1 MNASSIADTS
11 QVSIFDS
18 LEHLHII
25 TQTALSKCDKKFS
38 KVISRVF
45 KQWERALF
53 RLISEKQSRDA
64 EFFDLKEKYLQ
75 SKNTEMK
82 LKLKLSHKKTK
93 KSEMIKEI
101 QDIKK
106 HLEQGKLMWE
116 MQVKKIEDSLQEQER
131 NKQKIEALYQQ
142 RLSEIDA
149 ELDDIIHIHKKKLE
163 NSHILKEILPSMF
176 SQEELQEEKAF
187 VLGEIFERKFSNLN
201 IKKLDQEPIIDI
213 NSDNSDPSLN
223 HDVFED
229 LSGTQ
234 KQVFQRLLELRKK
247 VYRFK
252 HNESMCTKNS
262 TNDSLPC
269 NLKSISKNYTM
280 KNPQKALSKTF
291 VNDKK
296 SKISLLVLWHAGVI
310 FGTKGSEK
318 YREELTNMLNSDKLS
333 ISQRESIVY
342 KLIHGEIK
350 NNTNMRNVDRNEL
363 VKQESWGEMSSIYV
377 DDDKNNEFLK
387 ELENVLS
394 KESVNISKELLEFM
408 DENTQINE
416 EKDFFNE
423 LDDMFA
429 KPFENDDKRIFDI
442 KSDDNVK
449 EKNLGNESM
458 DKREEMPDID
468 LSKVQEN
475 SSMSIIKEFSQNES
489 MCSKMRLSED
499 SKRENPIIEYEE
511 IVSSF
516 KMINPEHKK
525 GNFSTIFSPK
535 NNMFFI
541 PEPSRPRSN
550 PRILR
555 KSEENCKSREA
566 SIEDSYNSF
575 HKVPVKPLAENIR
588 KPVLMKNK
596 LPVIPRPPCDT
607 KKLQAKSFRERSLQ
621 PVRAGNNRAVQS
633 PQTKKVNSGDKKIN
647 SPATALKFRMK
658 RIKDVSTGSVK
669 NTKETQHSNKTVTA
683 RKVNI

>member
-1 MNASSIADTS
+1 MFS
-11 QVSIFDS
+11 QSIFDS
-18 LEHLHII
+18 LEHLHLI

-38 KVISRVF
+38 KLMTRVF

-93 KSEMIKEI
+93 KFEMIKEI

-106 HLEQGKLMWE
+106 HLEEGKELWE
-116 MQVKKIEDSLQEQER
+116 RQVKKIQESLQEQER

-149 ELDDIIHIHKKKLE
+149 ELDDIMHIHKKKLE
-163 NSHILKEILPSMF
+163 NSHILKEILPSLF

-187 VLGEIFERKFSNLN
+187 VLGEILERKFSHLN
-201 IKKLDQEPIIDI
+201 IKKLDQEPIVDI

-234 KQVFQRLLELRKK
+234 KHVFERLLELRKK

-252 HNESMCTKNS
+252 HNDSMCTKNS

-269 NLKSISKNYTM
+269 NLKSISHSFTIK
-280 KNPQKALSKTF
+280 KPQKTLSKTF
-291 VNDKK
+291 ENDKK
-296 SKISLLVLWHAGVI
+296 QKNSNLVLWNAGVI
-310 FGTKGSEK
+310 FGTRGSEK
-318 YREELTNMLNSDKLS
+318 YREELTNMLKSDKLS

-342 KLIHGEIK
+342 KLIHREIK
-350 NNTNMRNVDRNEL
+350 DGSNVRNVDRDEL
-363 VKQESWGEMSSIYV
+363 VRQESWGEMSSIYV
-377 DDDKNNEFLK
+377 DDDDKNNEFLK

-394 KESVNISKELLEFM
+394 KESVNISKELLELM
-408 DENTQINE
+408 DENTQVQEDN
-416 EKDFFNE
+416 DFFNE
-423 LDDMFA
+423 LEDMFA
-429 KPFENDDKRIFDI
+429 KPFEDDEKGIFDI
-442 KSDDNVK
+442 KNDENDKGRHFCS
-449 EKNLGNESM
+449 ESM
-458 DKREEMPDID
+458 DKKEEMPDID
-468 LSKVQEN
+468 LSRVQEN
-475 SSMSIIKEFSQNES
+475 SSMSIIKEFSQNAS

-499 SKRENPIIEYEE
+499 SKRENPIIECEE

-516 KMINPEHKK
+516 NIINPEHKK

-566 SIEDSYNSF
+566 SIEYSYNSF
-575 HKVPVKPLAENIR
+575 HKVPVKPLADPVR
-588 KPVLMKNK
+588 KPILMKNK
-596 LPVIPRPPCDT
+596 LPIIPRPPCDT

-621 PVRAGNNRAVQS
+621 PVRTTNNRAGQS
-633 PQTKKVNSGDKKIN
+633 PQTKKVTSGDKKIN
-647 SPATALKFRMK
+647 SPASALKFRMK
-658 RIKDVSTGSVK
+658 RIKEISSGGMK
-669 NTKETQHSNKTVTA
+669 NAKGTQQSNKTVTA
-683 RKVNI
+683 KKVNT